1 MTHRLLLA
9 GLAPC
14 LALFPA
20 AAAAQAVVEEVEE
33 GGIFVPE
40 LLESEEEAP
49 ELEEAETAPRRPLV
63 ITLPCLLYTSPSPRD

>member
-40 LLESEEEAP
+40 LLESEDEAP
-49 ELEEAETAPRRPLV
+49 ELEEAEAA
-63 ITLPCLLYTSPSPRD
+63 C